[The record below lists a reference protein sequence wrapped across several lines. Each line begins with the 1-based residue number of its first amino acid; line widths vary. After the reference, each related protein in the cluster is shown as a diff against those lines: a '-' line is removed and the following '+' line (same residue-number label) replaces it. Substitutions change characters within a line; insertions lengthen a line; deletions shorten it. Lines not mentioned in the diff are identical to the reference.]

1 MISVGLDVHVRNS
14 FACAKDGEGRMLVR
28 GRCGNTLLE
37 LAELLAPV
45 ERAAKSK
52 GEPVRVVLETT
63 TNSRAMAR
71 LCQQY
76 GSGAGMALTVD
87 VLDAR
92 RLRVIAESVVKCDR
106 RDAAVLCDLA
116 RTNLKLPQ
124 VYVPDDEVFQ
134 LRERLRARADL
145 VRVRT
150 TLKNRVQSTLHR
162 RGILRPARLDLFAK
176 QGRDYLASLTLDGAG
191 RRALDASLSCID
203 HLDGQLKESTKALLI
218 EGKRP
223 RWAKPLAVLQSIPG
237 VGPITALTILAE
249 LGDAERFASRAAVA
263 NYAGLAPIVR
273 DSNETRGRGGISHRG
288 STHLRAVLMEAAWT
302 GAGKAP
308 QYADLF
314 ARVASRRGKQVAI
327 TAVARRILEDAW
339 TLWRKGEPFRF
350 LAPTRTSAAS
360 AAG

>member
-14 FACAKDGEGRMLVR
+14 FACAKDGEGRVLVR

-45 ERAAKSK
+45 ERAAK
-52 GEPVRVVLETT
+52 GGDERVRVVLETT
-63 TNSRAMAR
+63 TNSRAVKR
-71 LCQQY
+71 LCDEY
-76 GSGAGMALTVD
+76 GRRAGIELTAE

-116 RTNLKLPQ
+116 RTNLKLPAC
-124 VYVPDDEVFQ
+124 YVPDDEVFQ

-150 TLKNRVQSTLHR
+150 TLKNRVQSVLHR
-162 RGILRPARLDLFAK
+162 RGILRPARLDLFTK
-176 QGRDYLASLTLDGAG
+176 QGREYLASLALDAAG
-191 RRALDASLSCID
+191 RRALDAMLSCMERVD
-203 HLDGQLKESTKALLI
+203 EQRKESTKALLI

-223 RWAKPLAVLQSIPG
+223 RWAKSYAVVESIPG

-249 LGDAERFASRAAVA
+249 LGDAARFNSRAAVA

-273 DSNETRGRGGISHRG
+273 DSNEKTGRGGISHRG
-288 STHLRAVLMEAAWT
+288 SAHLRAVLIEAAWQAV
-302 GAGKAP
+302 GRAP

-314 ARVASRRGKQVAI
+314 ARVAQRRGKQVAI

-339 TLWRKGEPFRF
+339 TLWRKGEPFRH
-350 LAPTRTSAAS
+350 LTPTSTSAAS

>member
-14 FACAKDGEGRMLVR
+14 FACAKDGEGRVLVR

-45 ERAAKSK
+45 ERAAKS
-52 GEPVRVVLETT
+52 GDERVRVVLETT

-71 LCQQY
+71 LCQRY
-76 GSGAGMALTVD
+76 GSQAGLALTVD

-116 RTNLKLPQ
+116 RTNLKLPAC
-124 VYVPDDEVFQ
+124 YVPDDEVFQ

-145 VRVRT
+145 VRMRT
-150 TLKNRVQSTLHR
+150 TLKNRVQSVLHR
-162 RGILRPARLDLFAK
+162 RGILRPARLDLFTK
-176 QGRDYLASLTLDGAG
+176 QGREYLASLALDDAG
-191 RRALDASLSCID
+191 RRALDAMLSCMERVD
-203 HLDGQLKESTKALLI
+203 EQRKESTKALLI

-223 RWAKPLAVLQSIPG
+223 RWAKSYAVVESIPG

-249 LGDAERFASRAAVA
+249 LGDAARFNSRAAVA

-273 DSNETRGRGGISHRG
+273 DSNEKTGRGGISHRG
-288 STHLRAVLMEAAWT
+288 SAHLRAVLIEAAWQAV
-302 GAGKAP
+302 GRAP

-314 ARVASRRGKQVAI
+314 ARVAQRRGKQVAI

-339 TLWRKGEPFRF
+339 TLWRKGEPFRH
-350 LAPTRTSAAS
+350 LTPTSTSAAS

>member
-14 FACAKDGEGRMLVR
+14 FACAKDAEGRVLVR
-28 GRCGNTLLE
+28 GRCGNTLSE
-37 LAELLAPV
+37 LAELLAPI
-45 ERAAKSK
+45 ERAAKSN
-52 GEPVRVVLETT
+52 GDSVRVVLETT
-63 TNSRAMAR
+63 TNSRAVKR
-71 LCQQY
+71 LCDEY
-76 GSGAGMALTVD
+76 GRQAGIELTAE

-92 RLRVIAESVVKCDR
+92 KLRVIAESVAKCDR

-116 RTNLKLPQ
+116 RANLKLP
-124 VYVPDDEVFQ
+124 VCYVPDDEVFQ

-150 TLKNRVQSTLHR
+150 TFKNRVQALLHR
-162 RGILRPARLDLFAK
+162 RGILRPARLDPFTK
-176 QGRDYLASLTLDGAG
+176 QGREYLAGLPLDDAG

-203 HLDGQLKESTKALLI
+203 RLDEQLKESTKGLLV

-237 VGPITALTILAE
+237 VGSITALTILAE
-249 LGDAERFASRAAVA
+249 LGDAARFNSRAAVA
-263 NYAGLAPIVR
+263 NYAGLTPVVR
-273 DSNETRGRGGISHRG
+273 DSNEKQRRGGISHRG
-288 STHLRAVLMEAAWT
+288 SAPLRAVLMEAAWT
-302 GAGKAP
+302 AAGKAP

-314 ARVASRRGKQVAI
+314 ARVAARRGKQVAI

-339 TLWRKGEPFRF
+339 TLWRTGEPFRY
-350 LAPTRTSAAS
+350 LSPTRASAAS

>member
-14 FACAKDGEGRMLVR
+14 FACAKDAEGRVLAR

-37 LAELLAPV
+37 FAELLAPV
-45 ERAAKSK
+45 ERAAKAR

-63 TNSRAMAR
+63 TNSRAIKR
-71 LCQQY
+71 LCDEY
-76 GSGAGMALTVD
+76 GRQAGIELHAE

-92 RLRVIAESVVKCDR
+92 KLRIIAESVVKCDR

-116 RTNLKLPQ
+116 RTNLKLPDSF
-124 VYVPDDEVFQ
+124 VPDDEVFQ
-134 LRERLRARADL
+134 LRERLRARADF

-150 TLKNRVQSTLHR
+150 TFKNRVQAALHR
-162 RGILRPARLDLFAK
+162 RGILRPARLDVFTK
-176 QGRDYLASLTLDGAG
+176 QGREYLASLALDDAG
-191 RRALDASLSCID
+191 RRG
-203 HLDGQLKESTKALLI
+203 LDGCLACIERLDEQVKEATKGLLV
-218 EGKRP
+218 EGKRA
-223 RWAKPLAVLQSIPG
+223 RWAKPFAVLQSIPG

-249 LGDAERFASRAAVA
+249 LGDAARFRSRAAVA

-273 DSNETRGRGGISHRG
+273 ESNESRGRGGISHRG
-288 STHLRAVLMEAAWT
+288 SAHLRAALVEAAWAAV
-302 GAGKAP
+302 GRAP

-314 ARVASRRGKQVAI
+314 TRVAQRRGKQVAI

-339 TLWRKGEPFRF
+339 TLWRKEEPFRF
-350 LAPTRTSAAS
+350 LTPTPRSAAS

>member
-1 MISVGLDVHVRNS
+1 MISVGLDVHVRNT
-14 FACAKDGEGRMLVR
+14 FACAKDAEGRVLAR

-45 ERAAKSK
+45 ERVAKSN
-52 GEPVRVVLETT
+52 GESVRVVLETT

-76 GSGAGMALTVD
+76 GSAAGVALTVD

-116 RTNLKLPQ
+116 RTNLRLPQ

-150 TLKNRVQSTLHR
+150 TFKNRVQSLLHR
-162 RGILRPARLDLFAK
+162 RGILRPARLDLFTK
-176 QGRDYLASLTLDGAG
+176 QGRDFLASLTLDGAG
-191 RRALDASLSCID
+191 RRALDAALSCLD
-203 HLDGQLKESTKALLI
+203 HLDKERKESTKALVT

-223 RWAKPLAVLQSIPG
+223 RWAKPLAVLESIPG

-249 LGDAERFASRAAVA
+249 LGEPARFASRAAVA

-273 DSNETRGRGGISHRG
+273 DSNQKTGRGGISHRG
-288 STHLRAVLMEAAWT
+288 SAHLRAVLTEAAWT
-302 GAGKAP
+302 AVGKAP
-308 QYADLF
+308 QYAALF
-314 ARVASRRGKQVAI
+314 ARVAGRGGKPKAI

-339 TLWRKGEPFRF
+339 TLWRKGEPFRY
-350 LAPTRTSAAS
+350 LTPTPTSAAS

>member
-1 MISVGLDVHVRNS
+1 MISVGLDVHVRNT
-14 FACAKDGEGRMLVR
+14 FACAKDAEGRVLAR

-45 ERAAKSK
+45 ERVAKSN
-52 GEPVRVVLETT
+52 GESVRVVLETT

-76 GSGAGMALTVD
+76 GSAAGVAAVALNDAFGDDPQPAGVEHVD
-87 VLDAR
+87 R
-92 RLRVIAESVVKCDR
+92 Q

-116 RTNLKLPQ
+116 RTNLRLPQ

-150 TLKNRVQSTLHR
+150 TFKNRVQSLLHR
-162 RGILRPARLDLFAK
+162 RGILRPARLDLFTK
-176 QGRDYLASLTLDGAG
+176 QGRDFLASLTLDGAG
-191 RRALDASLSCID
+191 RRALDAALSCLD
-203 HLDGQLKESTKALLI
+203 HLDKERKESTKALVT

-223 RWAKPLAVLQSIPG
+223 RWAKPLAVLESIPG

-249 LGDAERFASRAAVA
+249 LGEPARFASRAAVA

-273 DSNETRGRGGISHRG
+273 DSNQKTGRGGISHRG
-288 STHLRAVLMEAAWT
+288 SAHLRAVLTEAAWT
-302 GAGKAP
+302 AVGKAP
-308 QYADLF
+308 QYAALF
-314 ARVASRRGKQVAI
+314 ARVAGRGGKPKAI

-339 TLWRKGEPFRF
+339 TLWRKGEPFRY
-350 LAPTRTSAAS
+350 LTPTPTSAAS